1 MKLYMIV
8 TTDEYEIPY
17 FCGTGEEV
25 AKVLGYKNQKVLH
38 CAVCRGIDILDGL
51 FRIEKLE
58 VNKGE
63 TD

>member
-38 CAVCRGIDILDGL
+38 CAVC
-51 FRIEKLE
+51 
-58 VNKGE
+58 
-63 TD
+63 

>member
-1 MKLYMIV
+1 MKVYLIV

-17 FCGTGEEV
+17 FCGTGKEV
-25 AKVLGYKNQKVLH
+25 AEVLGYKNERVLH
-38 CAVCRGIDILDGL
+38 CAVCKGVDILDGL

-58 VNKGE
+58 VKNE